1 MKLTDLAT
9 RLDLKVFTAERGL
22 DRPVGGGYAGDLLS
36 DVMAH
41 AGKDDLW
48 VTIQVHPN
56 IVAVAVLKE
65 LAGIV
70 LVNGREPAAETLER
84 AEKEGVPILGAP
96 VTAFELV
103 GRLHGLGVKGS

>member
-1 MKLTDLAT
+1 MKLSDLAS
-9 RLDLKVFTAERGL
+9 RLDLKVYTAETGL

-41 AGKDDLW
+41 GRKDDIW

-70 LVNGREPAAETLER
+70 LANGREPAAETVER
-84 AEKEGVPILGAP
+84 AKAEGVPILG
-96 VTAFELV
+96 TAVHTYELA
-103 GRLHGLGVKGS
+103 GKLHGLGIKGS